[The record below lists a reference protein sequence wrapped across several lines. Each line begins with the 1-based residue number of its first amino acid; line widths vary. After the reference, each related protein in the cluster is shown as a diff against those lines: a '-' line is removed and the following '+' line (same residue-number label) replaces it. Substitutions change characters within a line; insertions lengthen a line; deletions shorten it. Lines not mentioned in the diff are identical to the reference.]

1 MVWNLLSIS
10 KALNLGYNKNKLYK
24 TLDYWSRDILKL
36 DSLQKGLG
44 IASPTHFVHVSRKTF
59 LLYSINWPYFIEWF
73 PLLLEILDNMC
84 IAIACQPGCD
94 VINFEINL
102 VFLTKLFY
110 YMTKCKDKNLNILRT
125 KRAFKVE

>member
-1 MVWNLLSIS
+1 
-10 KALNLGYNKNKLYK
+10 
-24 TLDYWSRDILKL
+24 
-36 DSLQKGLG
+36 
-44 IASPTHFVHVSRKTF
+44 
-59 LLYSINWPYFIEWF
+59 
-73 PLLLEILDNMC
+73 MC

-125 KRAFKVE
+125 KRAFIIFKGSSVSKNCLRPESALSAVHLNTSKADVIAVKKKSLLKVC